1 VVQIQVTLWSEQ
13 VVSLIV
19 DISLVRWQSL
29 PRESLSAGVANAN
42 MSPTLS
48 VAASL
53 SPDIRQDIGIQ
64 VISRSQPISHLAAT
78 HQVSRKFVYQQGD
91 KAQQALNE
99 TFAPSQADDE
109 VLFHLSVTKSWL
121 YQLILGL
128 VLICHSSYRGV
139 VELLRD
145 LFDTPISIGTV
156 HNRLE
161 AAAATASEINQI
173 QNLSGI
179 EVGLHD
185 EIFQADRPVLVG
197 VDAASTYC
205 YLLQGVEH
213 RDEETWGCHL
223 LDVMAQG
230 FDPDY
235 TIADGGSGL
244 RAGQKAVM
252 PETPCHGDVFHI
264 QQQFEQVAN
273 GLARQAQGATT
284 QRIKVEQQIAKAS
297 VTNSVPQ
304 KLIIQQVHAN
314 RREKGLAARAQ
325 DVKTLL
331 QWFSHDVLALAG
343 PSLAVRQELFDFIT
357 AELKQREG
365 KQYPTIRKLRKA
377 LHNQRDQLLAF
388 AGVLDQ
394 KLAAIATLFELP
406 LQAVREVCLLH
417 RKPTTSNAYW
427 ERWNHLHNRLSDKFH
442 GLMAAVSEALKTT
455 PRASSMVENLN
466 SRLRNYFFLR
476 RGLGDSYL
484 SLLQYFLNH
493 RGFLRSR
500 VPERVGKSPQQLLT
514 GQPHLHWLEL
524 LGFKRFQRA

>member
-1 VVQIQVTLWSEQ
+1 MNPG
-13 VVSLIV
+13 VSI
-19 DISLVRWQSL
+19 
-29 PRESLSAGVANAN
+29 
-42 MSPTLS
+42 
-48 VAASL
+48 AASL
-53 SPDIRQDIGIQ
+53 SPNVRQDIGIQ
-64 VISRSQPISHLAAT
+64 VLSRSQPISHLAST

-91 KAQQALNE
+91 KAQRSLNKSFE
-99 TFAPSQADDE
+99 PTPADDE
-109 VLFHLSVTKSWL
+109 VLFHLPVTKNWL

-128 VLICHSSYRGV
+128 VLICHCSYRGV
-139 VELLRD
+139 VELFRD
-145 LFDTPISIGTV
+145 LFDTSISIGTI

-161 AAAATASEINQI
+161 AAAVKATEINQA
-173 QNLSGI
+173 QDLSGI

-185 EIFQADRPVLVG
+185 EIFQSNRPVLVG

-213 RDEETWGCHL
+213 RDEETWGWHL
-223 LDVMAQG
+223 LDAMAQG

-244 RAGQKAVM
+244 RAGQKAAM
-252 PETPCHGDVFHI
+252 LETPCHGDVFHI

-284 QRIKVEQQIAKAS
+284 HRIKLEQTIAKALL
-297 VTNSVPQ
+297 TNSMTQ
-304 KLIIQQVHAN
+304 KLTIQQVQAN
-314 RREKGLAARAQ
+314 RREAGLVARAQ

-343 PSLAVRQELFDFIT
+343 PDLAVRQELFDFIE
-357 AELKQREG
+357 AELQQRAG

-377 LHNQRDQLLAF
+377 LHNQRDQLLAL

-394 KLAAIATLFELP
+394 KLDVIAQRFELP

-417 RKPTTSNAYW
+417 RKHKTSNAYW
-427 ERWNHLHNRLSDKFH
+427 ERWNQLHHKLSSEFH
-442 GLMAAVSEALKTT
+442 GLMEAVSDALKET

-476 RGLGDSYL
+476 RSLGDSYL
-484 SLLQYFLNH
+484 STLQFFLNH
-493 RGFLRSR
+493 RCFLRSE
-500 VPERVGKSPQQLLT
+500 VPERVGKSPKQLLT
-514 GQPHLHWLEL
+514 GESHPHWLEL
-524 LGFKRFQRA
+524 LGFERFQRA